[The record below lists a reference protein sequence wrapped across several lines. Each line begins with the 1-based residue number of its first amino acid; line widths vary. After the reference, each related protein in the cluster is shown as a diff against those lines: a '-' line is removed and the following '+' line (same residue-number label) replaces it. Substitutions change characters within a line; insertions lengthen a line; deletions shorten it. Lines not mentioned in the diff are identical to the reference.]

1 MRENIILIS
10 NAKKYRT
17 VKEVNISLVIF
28 FNYYLEKVLSLQ
40 YYKKITIG
48 DKVLV
53 RHTYKLFLL
62 YGNMEMHLHLE

>member
-17 VKEVNISLVIF
+17 VKEVNFSLVIF
-28 FNYYLEKVLSLQ
+28 KYYLEKVLSLQ

-62 YGNMEMHLHLE
+62 YGNMEMHLHLG